1 MRELMEFKKYQHIER
16 FGRTEVEGILNG
28 TVHIFDKIDGTNA
41 QVWLGEDGMLHF
53 GSRNRE
59 ISLDFDNHGF
69 MNSLRNNKNLID
81 FFSENKCLRL
91 FGEWLKPHT
100 IKYYEDNAWANFYV
114 FDVMDD
120 NDKYLPYEEY
130 VELLEKH
137 NILYIPALAVLN
149 NPTYEDIT
157 SYLNKVKFLVKEGCG
172 MGEGIVIKNYQYT
185 NKFGNKIWAKIV
197 LEEFKSSHKSNKI
210 KQKYDSD
217 LVEERIVE
225 KYITKSFVEK
235 EYAKLFVD
243 GVFDNKSIPRLLNT
257 IFYSLIAEDAWD
269 FVKEFKKPTVN
280 FKTLEFLCRERV
292 KSFLPMVF

>member
-1 MRELMEFKKYQHIER
+1 MEFKKYQHIER

-59 ISLDFDNHGF
+59 LSLDFDNNGF

-91 FGEWLKPHT
+91 CGEWLKPHT

-149 NPTYEDIT
+149 NPTYEDIS
-157 SYLNKVKFLVKEGCG
+157 SYFNKVKFLVKEGCG

-197 LEEFKSSHKSNKI
+197 LEEFKSSRKSNKI

-235 EYAKLFVD
+235 EYAKLLVD